1 MFNTPV
7 RPRMDVEKISGKTV
21 LKIWVDELPDKQ
33 KPLFFKKDGL
43 PRGAW
48 RRVGSSDQRCTEDD
62 LYLFYQDGTITY
74 DATPVKGATIN
85 DIDEIAIS
93 RYRALRKKVSPQAE
107 ELMYDDTELL
117 EALGCVNPDNRQEL
131 NLAGVLLFGTSKLQ
145 RRVFPMHR
153 VDYIRVPGNEWVED
167 ADNRFTTIDM
177 RGSLITM
184 LFRLIDAINA
194 DLPKGFLLKEG
205 EVQATTI
212 SGLPFRV
219 LREAIVNALMHRS
232 YREHRPTQIIRYDNR
247 IEIIN
252 SGYSLKAEEL
262 LGQPGSETRN
272 QVIAAVFHETNLA
285 ETKGSGIRAMRRLMK
300 ASHLTPPTFESNR
313 VANSFTMRLLLHHF
327 LGEEDLQWLQGFERY
342 KWTDAQK
349 QALVFAREVGA
360 VDNATYRQMSDCDT
374 LRASKELRELKE
386 QGLLQSKGNGSATY
400 YVLNTYGDAL
410 PLELKE
416 RLEALGKR
424 MNDPQIIQELVLD
437 LCRIRPMS
445 LKELSDFLQRR
456 EDYLISKYIRPMLTN
471 KLLSPL

>member
-1 MFNTPV
+1 M
-7 RPRMDVEKISGKTV
+7 
-21 LKIWVDELPDKQ
+21 
-33 KPLFFKKDGL
+33 
-43 PRGAW
+43 
-48 RRVGSSDQRCTEDD
+48 
-62 LYLFYQDGTITY
+62 
-74 DATPVKGATIN
+74 
-85 DIDEIAIS
+85 
-93 RYRALRKKVSPQAE
+93 
-107 ELMYDDTELL
+107 
-117 EALGCVNPDNRQEL
+117 
-131 NLAGVLLFGTSKLQ
+131 
-145 RRVFPMHR
+145 
-153 VDYIRVPGNEWVED
+153 
-167 ADNRFTTIDM
+167 
-177 RGSLITM
+177 
-184 LFRLIDAINA
+184 
-194 DLPKGFLLKEG
+194 
-205 EVQATTI
+205 
-212 SGLPFRV
+212 
-219 LREAIVNALMHRS
+219 
-232 YREHRPTQIIRYDNR
+232 
-247 IEIIN
+247 
-252 SGYSLKAEEL
+252 
-262 LGQPGSETRN
+262 GQPGSETRN

-410 PLELKE
+410 SLELKE

-471 KLLSPL
+471 KLLHYLHPEMIKHPEQAYITNNRENNE